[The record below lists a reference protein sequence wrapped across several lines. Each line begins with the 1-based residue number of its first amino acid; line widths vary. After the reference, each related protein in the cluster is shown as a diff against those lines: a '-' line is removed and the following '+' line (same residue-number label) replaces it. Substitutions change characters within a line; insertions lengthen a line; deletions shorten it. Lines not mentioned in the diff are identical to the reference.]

1 MREFYKWRDAV
12 VEQVRFRPDR
22 DAIAKELTAHYE
34 DHVRDL
40 ERLGYDHALAE
51 ERTMRCMGDP
61 VEIGKAL
68 DRVHRPWLGWLWLVS
83 KVLAVVS
90 MIVVLLYGGSNYIT
104 IVQDLNWPEKE
115 ADFEAEGYLSD
126 PDSPY
131 FTRVAV
137 TKGGSTEVCGYTFSI
152 PYAALWKDTLDNSY
166 YNATIVLAVR
176 DRRFW
181 DDAPDPALRIMNAV
195 DSFGDRYL
203 AVQTKWDLSNAAYQE
218 NWDGLV
224 RLSMGQRARTP
235 FYEEY
240 IVSVDGIDQ
249 RPEYLDLIC
258 DSGEGFVLRVEWE
271 VTEECG

>member
-34 DHVRDL
+34 DHVQDL

-68 DRVHRPWLGWLWLVS
+68 DRVHQPWLGWLWLVS

-115 ADFEAEGYLSD
+115 ADYEAGGYLSD
-126 PDSPY
+126 PDNPY

-137 TKGGSTEVCGYTFSI
+137 TQGESTEVCGYTFSI
-152 PYAALWKDTLDNSY
+152 PYAALWKDTLDSSY
-166 YNATIVLAVR
+166 YNAIIVLVVQ
-176 DRRFW
+176 DNRFW
-181 DDAPDPALRIMNAV
+181 DDAPDPALCTMNAV
-195 DSFGDRYL
+195 DSFGHRYL
-203 AVQTKWDLSNAAYQE
+203 AFQTKWDLSYAEYKE

-224 RLSMGQRARTP
+224 RLSMGRRAKTP

-258 DSGEGFVLRVEWE
+258 DSGEGFTLRVEWE

>member
-1 MREFYKWRDAV
+1 MQEFYRWRDTV

-22 DAIAKELTAHYE
+22 AAVAKELTAHYV
-34 DHVRDL
+34 DHVKDL
-40 ERLGYDHALAE
+40 ERLGYEHELAE
-51 ERTMRCMGDP
+51 QRALGAMGDP
-61 VEIGKAL
+61 VEIGKAM
-68 DRVHRPWLGWLWLVS
+68 DRVHQPWLGWLWLVS
-83 KVLAVVS
+83 KALAVLS
-90 MIVVLLYGGSNYIT
+90 LIVVLLYGGSNYMT
-104 IVQDLNWPEKE
+104 IVQDLELPEKE
-115 ADFEAEGYLSD
+115 RDYEADGYLSD

-176 DRRFW
+176 DNRFW
-181 DDAPDPALRIMNAV
+181 DDAPDPALRTMNAV
-195 DSFGDRYL
+195 DSHGDRYL
-203 AVQTKWDLSNAAYQE
+203 AVRTKWDLSYTEYKE

-224 RLSMGQRARTP
+224 RMSLGQSARTP

-249 RPEYLDLIC
+249 WPEYLDLIC
-258 DSGEGFVLRVEWE
+258 DSGEGFTLRVEWE
-271 VTEECG
+271 AVE

>member
-34 DHVRDL
+34 DHVQDL

-68 DRVHRPWLGWLWLVS
+68 DRVHQPWLGWLWLVS

-115 ADFEAEGYLSD
+115 ADYEADGYFSD

-137 TKGGSTEVCGYTFSI
+137 TKGGSAEVCGYTFSI
-152 PYAALWKDTLDNSY
+152 PYAALWKDTLENTY
-166 YNATIVLAVR
+166 YNATIVLAVQ

-181 DDAPDPALRIMNAV
+181 DDAPDPALRTMNAV
-195 DSFGDRYL
+195 DNSGDRYL
-203 AVQTKWDLSNAAYQE
+203 AVQTKWDLSNAAYQK

-258 DSGEGFVLRVEWE
+258 DSGEGFTLRVEWE
-271 VTEECG
+271 VTEACG